1 MCDFYFIFIFLE
13 KEATQGQCQ
22 KKKKNCILFQMR
34 LWKNIYYQLHNVR
47 TFQLNQALAL
57 RMILLLFLVH
67 LWTCLIFLED
77 DVCGLSVNR
86 LCPKLLVAV
95 QFFNTFHFYQKKKKK
110 KFIIIFIKFQ
120 LIYQPYHMRFART
133 IILFFLSFF
142 YLSKKIYKIIV
153 SIFFF
158 NNV

>member
-1 MCDFYFIFIFLE
+1 MCDFFFFFFGEGSYTRVVP
-13 KEATQGQCQ
+13 K
-22 KKKKNCILFQMR
+22 KKKKNCILFQKR
-34 LWKNIYYQLHNVR
+34 LLKNIYYQLHNVR
-47 TFQLNQALAL
+47 IFQLNQALAL

-95 QFFNTFHFYQKKKKK
+95 QFFNTFHFYQKKKI
-110 KFIIIFIKFQ
+110 FIIIIFIKFQ